1 MKKVTKVETDDPE
14 KARFTVTVTG
24 PVEKIATIKPSSVY
38 LEGLPGNT
46 LETTIKITPMEKY
59 KFSILGVE
67 QKVNTNIKAS
77 IIAPKKDEKSWKV
90 KVKAISDKPGEV
102 YDLLT
107 FKTDSKYMPSLY
119 IKVYAQF
126 IEKQKTG
133 S

>member
-1 MKKVTKVETDDPE
+1 MIKTDDPE
-14 KARFTVTVTG
+14 KAGFTVTVTG
-24 PVEKIATIKPSSVY
+24 PVEKIATIEPRSVY

-46 LETTIKITPMEKY
+46 LETIIKITPVEKY

-77 IIAPKKDEKSWKV
+77 LIAPKKDEKSWLV
-90 KVKAISDKPGEV
+90 KVKALSDKPGQV

-107 FKTDSKYMPSLY
+107 FKTDSKYRPSLH
-119 IKVYAQF
+119 IRVYAKF